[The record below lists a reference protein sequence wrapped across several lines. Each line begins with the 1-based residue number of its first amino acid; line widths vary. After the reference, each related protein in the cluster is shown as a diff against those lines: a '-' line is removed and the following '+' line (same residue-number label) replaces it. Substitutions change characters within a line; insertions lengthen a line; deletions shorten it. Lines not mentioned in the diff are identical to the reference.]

1 MKKPSD
7 YFFDLLGLS
16 LLIIVQFLFI
26 LKAVNK

>member
-7 YFFDLLGLS
+7 YLFDLLGLS
-16 LLIIVQFLFI
+16 LLIAVQFLFI